1 MDRVTLAMLIKC
13 AERELGLRQA
23 VYPRKIAEGKLSL
36 KTAQHELTC
45 MRKIVAVLKEIE
57 AQHVRKL
64 GLSA

>member
-13 AERELGLRQA
+13 AERELGLRQT
-23 VYPRKIAEGKLSL
+23 VYPRKIATGNMSL

-45 MRKIVAVLKEIE
+45 MRKIVELLKETE
-57 AQHVRKL
+57 AEHVRKL